1 MSSKL
6 FAARTIPFM
15 GMAPVL
21 DILTRTI
28 KSGFKRP
35 GFQEGPVLMGL
46 AFLIMALLLTGCESS
61 PEPQKFSG
69 HIMGTTY
76 NVTVVM
82 KPEKEKIAA
91 LAEGMHQVL
100 VDVDRKM
107 STYKPDSEL
116 SRFNKLLAG
125 EALIVSADTG
135 LVVQKALELSS
146 DSDGAFDPTVG
157 PLVNLWGF
165 GPDLRPDRQPDEKA
179 LSEAFERVGYQAV
192 SSRILGDGRYQLN
205 KSKDIYLDLSAIA
218 KGYGV
223 DKVADYLMQQGYT
236 AFLVEVGGEIRVNGL
251 KPGNSRWRIAIEKP
265 VSDGQVVQSVIGITD
280 ISVATSGSY
289 RNYFEEDGQRFSHT
303 IDPETGRPV
312 THKLAS
318 VTVLHEDCALADA
331 LATTLMV
338 MGPEKGMA
346 YARKNKLAVYMLVK
360 SDNEFRVDQTQVFS
374 DLVQMQ

>member
-1 MSSKL
+1 
-6 FAARTIPFM
+6 
-15 GMAPVL
+15 
-21 DILTRTI
+21 
-28 KSGFKRP
+28 
-35 GFQEGPVLMGL
+35 MGL